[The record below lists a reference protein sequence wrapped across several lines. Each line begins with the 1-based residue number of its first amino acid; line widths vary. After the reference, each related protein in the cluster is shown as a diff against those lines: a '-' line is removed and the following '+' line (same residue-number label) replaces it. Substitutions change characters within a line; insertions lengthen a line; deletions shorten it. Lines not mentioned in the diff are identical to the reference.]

1 MRTMKLQLETDNLSD
16 YLAASE
22 VIDFEEPAIQ
32 ALAHELSAT
41 AKTDVELAKRAY
53 EFVRDQI
60 GHSFDIHGRVVTCKA
75 SDVLKYGE
83 GICFAKA
90 HLLAALLRSLG
101 IPTGLCYQR
110 LIFNDEDPAILTLH
124 GLNAIY
130 LGSLDRWIRVDARGN
145 KPGVHA
151 AFSLTAEAL
160 AYPVRPHL
168 GEADDPTL
176 YAQPHPSVIAALQQS
191 STLDVL
197 KKNLP
202 QDLSG
207 SILPMPTSN

>member
-1 MRTMKLQLETDNLSD
+1 MKLQLETGNISA

-22 VIDFEEPAIQ
+22 VLDFEEPIIQ
-32 ALAHELSAT
+32 GIAQKLSAT
-41 AKTDVELAKRAY
+41 AKTDVELAKLAY

-60 GHSFDIHGRVVTCKA
+60 SHSFDIHGRTVTCKA
-75 SDVLKYGE
+75 SEVLKCGE

-90 HLLAALLRSLG
+90 HLLAAFLRSLD

-110 LIFNDEDPAILTLH
+110 LVFNDEDPTLLTLH

-130 LGSLDRWIRVDARGN
+130 LGSLERWIRVDARGN
-145 KPGVHA
+145 KPGVNA

-168 GEADDPTL
+168 GEVDDPTI
-176 YAQPHPSVIAALQQS
+176 YAQPHASVVAALQQS
-191 STLDVL
+191 STLDAL
-197 KKNLP
+197 RQNLP
-202 QDLSG
+202 QDLSR
-207 SILPMPTSN
+207 SILLSAKTHQH